1 MSDGSAI
8 PGAEAEGS
16 GPSIKR
22 EPCPGLGP
30 SIDQRA
36 AIDEMDKLAEQMAQ
50 QVGHAEK
57 ELSQETQQGN
67 VDDKRQRSHRQRR
80 TGEPKQRA
88 QRIEAQSTHSA
99 AAFATFEA
107 GSFAAASAAVPGFS
121 SPLSSPVASP
131 VHSPLSAT
139 LPPTPANSPANSS
152 SNDAATA
159 ASSSSD
165 QSSPHNEE
173 VVQTPHSSPV
183 SDDGTAGVAS
193 GQTQRRRRASSF
205 ASLGSPPPVSPSVV
219 LESTHLSLAEAEAA
233 VGRAALARCAIDAA
247 LVERVQPNLEEED
260 AEEDN
265 NDRTNSS
272 ELSSA
277 ASTADPSEPMPAM
290 NGTIEAATA
299 AVPPVA
305 AAAAQQRK
313 ADAESISDLLA
324 HNPPAAALV
333 GNGIMAAHKAVLA
346 DTPTVEDSL
355 AIHAARVLDA
365 ELAAKRARQT

>member
-1 MSDGSAI
+1 
-8 PGAEAEGS
+8 
-16 GPSIKR
+16 
-22 EPCPGLGP
+22 
-30 SIDQRA
+30 
-36 AIDEMDKLAEQMAQ
+36 
-50 QVGHAEK
+50 
-57 ELSQETQQGN
+57 
-67 VDDKRQRSHRQRR
+67 
-80 TGEPKQRA
+80 
-88 QRIEAQSTHSA
+88 
-99 AAFATFEA
+99 
-107 GSFAAASAAVPGFS
+107 
-121 SPLSSPVASP
+121 
-131 VHSPLSAT
+131 
-139 LPPTPANSPANSS
+139 
-152 SNDAATA
+152 
-159 ASSSSD
+159 
-165 QSSPHNEE
+165 
-173 VVQTPHSSPV
+173 
-183 SDDGTAGVAS
+183 
-193 GQTQRRRRASSF
+193 
-205 ASLGSPPPVSPSVV
+205 VSPSVV